1 MATDSTLTRE
11 QLSTLF
17 LNTEL
22 GGNTRHLD
30 HFAYAKEGTSTYS
43 FGLVQF
49 DVGGNPRPG
58 ASCATT
64 ASPTVT
70 SNCCPSRGG

>member
-1 MATDSTLTRE
+1 MAKDSTLTRE

-30 HFAYAKEGTSTYS
+30 HFSYAQKGASTYS

-49 DVGGNPRPG
+49 DVGGNPQARRFLREIG
-58 ASCATT
+58 RASCRE
-64 ASPTVT
+64 
-70 SNCCPSRGG
+70 RG